1 MELKVEHIGYLTD
14 SIRDSISTFLTLGY
28 HQVGEVIN
36 DDTQRTKLCFIEK
49 NEETPIELVEPY
61 EDNAKMQKLFK
72 RQGGIGPYHIC
83 YSVDQIDAA
92 FDNMSY
98 LGYLPMFAPVE
109 AIAFNNRRIC
119 YFWKKSIGY
128 IELVEK

>member
-14 SIRDSISTFLTLGY
+14 SIRDSISIFLTLGY

-61 EDNAKMQKLFK
+61 EDNRTMQRMLVKH
-72 RQGGIGPYHIC
+72 GNGPYHIC
-83 YSVDQIDAA
+83 YGVDDIDEAYA
-92 FDNMSY
+92 HFIKNDWMP
-98 LGYLPMFAPVE
+98 LFTPVE
-109 AIAFNNRRIC
+109 APALNDRRIC
-119 YFWKKSIGY
+119 YFYKMEVGY
-128 IELVEK
+128 IELVENH